1 MLEANGVTAMP
12 IFVVIDRQ
20 GKVVSYVEGVDGFR
34 GEACQSAIKKALER

>member
-12 IFVVIDRQ
+12 IFLVIDRQ

-34 GEACQSAIKKALER
+34 WEACQSAIKKALER